1 MTKREYLEILEK
13 TCRGLDRRRPAISW
27 TMWRNILMRQGKR
40 KPWRRWDHRR
50 AVPVR

>member
-13 TCRGLDRRRPAISW
+13 NLQGIGQEETGDILDYVAEYFDEA
-27 TMWRNILMRQGKR
+27 GKR